1 MSARIQIKHLHGS
14 LCYVRTNSEQLRL
27 AAGSDRENRSER
39 AGGKR
44 REKDCGKGLIALV
57 ARSGRPT
64 LGWRAGAGSGSGRFT
79 NMFQVAERASANN
92 CEWRRSWQAASTR

>member
-1 MSARIQIKHLHGS
+1 MSARIRIKHLHGT
-14 LCYVRTNSEQLRL
+14 LGYARTNSEQLRL

-39 AGGKR
+39 AGGKL

-57 ARSGRPT
+57 ARGGRPT
-64 LGWRAGAGSGSGRFT
+64 LGWRAARVPAASRFT

-92 CEWRRSWQAASTR
+92 CEWRRSWQA